1 MVPPYPVVVIYFI
14 VLVFCIYFKLKMGN
28 ENEKSNQ
35 NGELVVSIN
44 HPRFQNAR
52 LVSEGKEKLLQLT
65 MGVDER

>member
-1 MVPPYPVVVIYFI
+1 
-14 VLVFCIYFKLKMGN
+14 MGN

-52 LVSEGKEKLLQLT
+52 LVSEGKEKVLQLT